1 MKIQKMTVR
10 KYLVDV
16 FTASLLVE
24 FWSSNGIKKNKRR
37 RKRKKIKWE
46 FGRNGCLLKAY
57 WYSLFQHVET
67 PKFVVFYL
75 FQGFPFST
83 FAIRKIN

>member
-24 FWSSNGIKKNKRR
+24 FWSSNGIKKTKEEEKG
-37 RKRKKIKWE
+37 RK
-46 FGRNGCLLKAY
+46 
-57 WYSLFQHVET
+57 
-67 PKFVVFYL
+67 
-75 FQGFPFST
+75 
-83 FAIRKIN
+83 